1 MTYKVYVEGNYLI
14 VDYQQSDYLVES
26 PTKNVQ
32 IEQLDSDK
40 EIYEIRVKGKS
51 VLNSHIS
58 FIQDRDGNSYT
69 SETFKTF
76 RLNV

>member
-14 VDYQQSDYLVES
+14 VDHQQSDYLVES
-26 PTKNVQ
+26 PTKNIQ
-32 IEQLDSDK
+32 IEKLDSDK

-58 FIQDRDGNSYT
+58 FIQDRDGKSYT